1 MKTTNIRIVLA
12 ALGSAL
18 LQAWPAFAAESTAPN
33 LARSREHIRDAGN
46 RKFFDYEMGNTETSP
61 AELGEK
67 LPDGLARDAL
77 LSALL
82 GQPAARISKDVRVG
96 AVAHPALP
104 GVHVVWAYIPFDF
117 KNRAPRLFVGLLKG
131 EAREKV
137 AAGQWISEPIHDME
151 LAQDEVPLTFDFCSF
166 PLGRLGRAFG
176 LRTLTHGCGAG
187 GSICSA
193 TNLLLFVS
201 VEGKLAKVFDAQVAF
216 FGNFGGD
223 WHEDGTRD
231 HTVEESNAI
240 VRLKGGR
247 SKTAAPPVIEV
258 VLVGK
263 RAKQQRWTWQ
273 AQEAAEHAD
282 GAPVTDV
289 GTPGWYVTEDPE
301 LMGTVNNDPTNRP
314 AHRFAPPRT
323 LAQLEQKALPPWRGL
338 GVMPG
343 VGGGVNAAAIG
354 LRGELYVGG
363 VFEFAGDVPARNVA
377 VWNGHA
383 WSALGA
389 GIEKEV
395 KALTVAR
402 SGKLYVAS
410 TDRVSVWN
418 GSTWSTL
425 GHSVFEHLNL
435 IALVVD
441 GAGVVYRASQ
451 EQVSMWNGSTWS
463 VLANGWEGRLVRAL
477 AVDGAGRLY
486 AGGWAGKNRNSNLAM
501 WDGSRWS
508 GVGGGTDNFVSSLAV
523 DRTGKLYVGGTF
535 QHAGGQT
542 AHSLAI
548 WADGAWRSG
557 NMGDLG
563 PEGKVDRLMVDP
575 QGGLYVE
582 GRLEG
587 LGPGFTSR
595 ARWNGSSWSVP
606 PSFALAIDISGA
618 FYAGDREYGELP
630 FTTLRRWDGHD
641 GSKLG
646 SGMDEQ
652 AAIVAIAGPDDLY
665 VATTSND
672 SKKSTVARWKK
683 GAWSDLRCPLHRV
696 EALTVDG
703 AGNLVAG
710 GRLPKGSDG
719 WPPSGVF
726 RWNGTAWSPLA
737 QQRLGSILALAA
749 DGAGNL
755 YVAGEFSE
763 LAGAKAMSIARW
775 DGHAWLGLDAGISD
789 GRNGPGRVSA
799 LAVDA
804 KGNLYAAGELAA
816 AGGSPARNIARWDGH
831 AWSAL
836 GKGTAFAVRAFAVA
850 RTGQV
855 FAGDGWS
862 RVVAWDGHA
871 WSPMAPGMT
880 PQILALATDAAGS
893 VFAAGTAVSVEGRL
907 TSGGIPSEADRRV
920 GQVVKWTDGAWV
932 PLGVFDAEVSALAT
946 DPSGGIHAA
955 GPFLIESGRPVG
967 HVTRLD
973 MR

>member
-1 MKTTNIRIVLA
+1 MVVA
-12 ALGSAL
+12 SLGLAL
-18 LQAWPAFAAESTAPN
+18 LQAGTTFAAEKTAPN
-33 LARSREHIRDAGN
+33 LARSREHIRNADN

-61 AELGEK
+61 EELGEQ

-82 GQPAARISKDVRVG
+82 EQPAARIVKDVRVG

-117 KNRAPRLFVGLLKG
+117 KNRAPRLFIGLLKG

-137 AAGQWISEPIHDME
+137 EVGQWLSAPIRDME
-151 LAQDEVPLTFDFCSF
+151 LAQDEVPLTFDFCAF
-166 PLGRLGRAFG
+166 PLGNLGRAFG

-193 TNLLLFVS
+193 TNLLLFVAL
-201 VEGKLAKVFDAQVAF
+201 EGKLTKVFDAQVAF

-231 HTVEESNAI
+231 HAVEETNAV
-240 VRLKGGR
+240 VRLQGGH

-263 RAKQQRWTWQ
+263 RAKKQRWTWQ
-273 AQEAAEHAD
+273 VPVAPQHDE
-282 GAPVTDV
+282 GPPVTGVDS
-289 GTPGWYVTEDPE
+289 PGWYVTEDPE
-301 LMGTVNNDPTNRP
+301 LMGTVNSDPPNRP

-323 LAQLEQKALPPWRGL
+323 FAHPGQKPLPPWQGL

-343 VGGGVNAAAIG
+343 VGGGASQAAIG
-354 LRGELYVGG
+354 LQGELYVGG
-363 VFEFAGDVPARNVA
+363 AFEFAGDVPARNIA

-389 GIEKEV
+389 GIEKGV
-395 KALTVAR
+395 KALTVDR

-410 TDRVSVWN
+410 TDRVSMWN
-418 GSTWSTL
+418 GGAWTAL
-425 GHSVFEHLNL
+425 GDRTHEEL

-451 EQVSMWNGSTWS
+451 NQVSTWNGSAWS
-463 VLANGWEGRLVRAL
+463 ALANGWEGRLVRTL

-486 AGGWAGKNRNSNLAM
+486 AGGWAGKNRSSNLAV

-535 QHAGGQT
+535 QHADGQT

-548 WADGAWRSG
+548 WTDGAWRSG
-557 NMGDLG
+557 DMGDLG
-563 PEGKVDRLMVDP
+563 PDGVVDSLLVDP
-575 QGGLYVE
+575 QGGLYVA

-595 ARWNGSSWSVP
+595 ARWNGSTWSVP
-606 PSFALAIDISGA
+606 PAFPIAIDSTGA
-618 FYAGDREYGELP
+618 IYNESRSYGKLA
-630 FTTLRRWDGHD
+630 FATLRRWDGHD
-641 GSKLG
+641 WTRLG
-646 SGMDEQ
+646 SGMDEP
-652 AAIVAIAGPDDLY
+652 ASTVAIAGANDLFI
-665 VATTSND
+665 ATESND
-672 SKKSTVARWKK
+672 MKKSIVARWKN

-696 EALTVDG
+696 EALAADG
-703 AGNLVAG
+703 AGNLLAG
-710 GRLPKGSDG
+710 GRLPKASDG
-719 WPPSGVF
+719 WPPIGVF
-726 RWNGTAWSPLA
+726 RWNGKAWSDLA
-737 QQRLGSILALAA
+737 EQKLGSILALAT

-755 YVAGEFSE
+755 YVAGEFNAM
-763 LAGAKAMSIARW
+763 AGTKAMSVARW
-775 DGHAWLGLDAGISD
+775 DGHAWLALDAGVSD
-789 GRNGPGRVSA
+789 GRAGPGRVSA

-804 KGNLYAAGELAA
+804 KGNLYAAGQFEA
-816 AGGSPARNIARWDGH
+816 AGGSPTRNIARWDGH

-836 GKGTAFAVRAFAVA
+836 GEGTAFPVRAFAVA

-871 WSPMAPGMT
+871 WFPMAPGMT
-880 PQILALATDAAGS
+880 PQILALATDAVGS
-893 VFAAGTAVSVEGRL
+893 LYASGTAVSVEGRL
-907 TSGGIPSEADRRV
+907 TCGGIPSEADRRV
-920 GQVVKWTDGAWV
+920 GQVVRWTDGAWV
-932 PLGVFDAEVSALAT
+932 PLGIFDADVQVLAT
-946 DPSGGIHAA
+946 DASGGIHAA
-955 GPFLIESGRPVG
+955 GPFLTESGRPVG
-967 HVTRLD
+967 HVARLD
-973 MR
+973 PSHIQLR